1 MKIDIDA
8 NLIAQFLDALK
19 TPHIA
24 VIFGMLGVLV
34 IFGWIFIAYVKA
46 SKNVAIGMNTDRVT
60 ARPCMQDTASTPKK
74 ICQHSRHVLRYVAS
88 SGCHSVDNQ
97 LGIDEG

>member
-24 VIFGMLGVLV
+24 VMFGMLGAIVV
-34 IFGWIFIAYVKA
+34 FGYFFITYLKV
-46 SKNVAIGMNTDRVT
+46 GR
-60 ARPCMQDTASTPKK
+60 
-74 ICQHSRHVLRYVAS
+74 
-88 SGCHSVDNQ
+88 G
-97 LGIDEG
+97 

>member
-24 VIFGMLGVLV
+24 VIFGILGGLV
-34 IFGWIFIAYVKA
+34 VCGWIFIAYVKA
-46 SKNVAIGMNTDRVT
+46 SKNSAIAVGL
-60 ARPCMQDTASTPKK
+60 PL
-74 ICQHSRHVLRYVAS
+74 VLRCTTKKGKNCLS
-88 SGCHSVDNQ
+88 LNR
-97 LGIDEG
+97 E